1 MTTKG
6 PKLDSIPTIV
16 IAGPTAS
23 GKSDLALRLAKKI
36 DGEII
41 NGDSRQV
48 YKELSIGTA
57 KPSKKERSIVPHH
70 LYDYISV
77 REDYNIYR
85 YQKDFNKLLKSFP
98 KKRIPILVGGSGLYI
113 DSVIFNY
120 ELKEE
125 KTSKEEREKRE
136 RLNKLSLKEL
146 QKLVSDID
154 PKLLKK
160 LNRSDRNNP
169 IRLIRVIERE
179 GEILNKREPKKH
191 KYFVIDLDKKLLNK
205 KIETRVEKMFEI
217 GLLEENE
224 KLREEGLE
232 KYPAL
237 NTIGYQ
243 EFTSYFEG
251 NCSLEDVKRKIIK
264 NTKEYAKRQRTWFRK
279 HNHAIW
285 TNDYNLILEESL
297 KFIKT

>member
-6 PKLDSIPTIV
+6 PKLDSIPIIV

-23 GKSDLALRLAKKI
+23 GKSKLAIRLAKEI

-57 KPSKKERSIVPHH
+57 KPSKKERSVVPHH

-77 REDYNIYR
+77 KEDYNIYR

-98 KKRIPILVGGSGLYI
+98 KKKIPILVGGSGLYI

-125 KTSKEEREKRE
+125 KPSKKEREEREK
-136 RLNKLSLKEL
+136 LNKLSIKQL

-160 LNRSDRNNP
+160 LNKSDRNNP
-169 IRLIRVIERE
+169 IRLIRMIERE
-179 GEILNKREPKKH
+179 GEILNKKEPKKH

-205 KIETRVEKMFEI
+205 KIETRVEKMFEM
-217 GLLEENE
+217 GLLEENK

-243 EFTSYFEG
+243 EFIPYFEG
-251 NCSLEDVKRKIIK
+251 NCSFEDVKRKIIK
-264 NTKEYAKRQRTWFRK
+264 NTKEYAKRQGTWFRK

-297 KFIKT
+297 KFIRT

>member
-6 PKLDSIPTIV
+6 PKLDSIPIIV

-23 GKSDLALRLAKKI
+23 GKSDLAIRLAKEI

-48 YKELSIGTA
+48 YKELSIGTG
-57 KPSKKERSIVPHH
+57 KPSEKERSLIPHH

-98 KKRIPILVGGSGLYI
+98 KKKIPILVGGSGLYI

-125 KTSKEEREKRE
+125 KPSKKEREERE
-136 RLNKLSLKEL
+136 RLNKLNIKQL

-169 IRLIRVIERE
+169 IRLIRMIERE

-205 KIETRVEKMFEI
+205 SIETRVEKMFKM

-243 EFTSYFEG
+243 EFIPYFEG

-285 TNDYNLILEESL
+285 TDDYNLILEESL
-297 KFIKT
+297 KFIRT